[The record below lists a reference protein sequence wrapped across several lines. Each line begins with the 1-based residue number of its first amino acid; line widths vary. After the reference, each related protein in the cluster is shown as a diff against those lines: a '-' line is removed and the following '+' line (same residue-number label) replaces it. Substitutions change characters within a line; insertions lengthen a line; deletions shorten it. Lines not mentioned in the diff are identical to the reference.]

1 MSRKP
6 GGLKGLVRGRLA
18 GQLAQVNPLTRR
30 LAKRFTG
37 GTEVDGAMQCV
48 ARLSAEGFHVALHY
62 LPATAATAADQ
73 VGEHFGALA
82 EGMNGLAAQGLD
94 VFVSASVAQMGY
106 ALSEEAGERNAARLG
121 QHLVERAAISARNAE
136 KPARKPTEKSDA
148 ARHCLMLETEEYE
161 SVERTLSLRSRLAR
175 QGVPAGI
182 TLQANLHRSADD
194 LRAQI
199 AQRASVRLVKG
210 VYPQT
215 VERGMNDGKE
225 TAGNFLY
232 LAGILLS
239 EDAFVEGIYPI
250 IATHDAALIEEVE
263 PLLSRAGWPPG
274 GYEFQ
279 FYLGLETG
287 LQKRLK
293 EAGHRVRV
301 QIPFGPGWWPHAA
314 QILTSHPKS
323 LYRT

>member
-6 GGLKGLVRGRLA
+6 GGLKGLVQGRLA
-18 GQLAQVNPLTRR
+18 GHLAQANPLTRR

-37 GTEVDGAMQCV
+37 GTELDSAMECV

-62 LPATAATAADQ
+62 LPATEATSADQ
-73 VGEHFGALA
+73 VGEHFGVLA
-82 EGMNGLAAQGLD
+82 ESMNRLAAQGLE
-94 VFVSASVAQMGY
+94 VFVSASLAQMGY
-106 ALSEEAGERNAARLG
+106 ALSDEAGERNAARLG
-121 QHLVERAAISARNAE
+121 QHLVERASVSARNAE
-136 KPARKPTEKSDA
+136 KPTEKPDA
-148 ARHCLMLETEEYE
+148 ARHCLMLEMEEYE

-175 QGVPAGI
+175 QGVPAAV

-199 AQRASVRLVKG
+199 AQRAGVRLVKG
-210 VYPQT
+210 AYSQT
-215 VERGMNDGKE
+215 VERGMNDARE

-263 PLLSRAGWPPG
+263 PLLSRAGWPLG